1 MDIKTRAGKIKLMIF
16 DVDGV
21 LTNGQIIF
29 GRDGEAMKEF
39 HAQDGLGISVAHKA
53 GLKTAIITG
62 RESDMV
68 RLRGAELKIADV
80 YQGAMSKVA
89 ALAELAGKYNLDLVE
104 ICYVGDDLIDLPVM
118 VQVGLACA
126 VANAVP
132 EVKANAHY
140 TATQCGGNGAV
151 REIIE
156 LVLKAQ
162 GKWNDIIADYTQATI
177 SIETKQ

>member
-1 MDIKTRAGKIKLMIF
+1 MDIESRARKIKLMIF

-53 GLKTAIITG
+53 GIKTAIITG

-89 ALAELAGKYNLDLVE
+89 ALAELAEKYSLDLAE

-118 VQVGLACA
+118 IQVGLACA

-132 EVKANAHY
+132 EVKINAHY
-140 TATQCGGNGAV
+140 TACHTGGNGAV

-162 GKWNDIIADYTQATI
+162 HKWADIVAAYTQAI
-177 SIETKQ
+177 PIETKQ

>member
-1 MDIKTRAGKIKLMIF
+1 MDIESRARKIKLMIF

-53 GLKTAIITG
+53 GIKTAIITG

-89 ALAELAGKYNLDLVE
+89 ALAELTAKYSLDLAEV
-104 ICYVGDDLIDLPVM
+104 CYVGDDLIDLPVM
-118 VQVGLACA
+118 IQVGLACA
-126 VANAVP
+126 VANAVS
-132 EVKANAHY
+132 EVKDNAHY
-140 TATQCGGNGAV
+140 TAIHSGGNGAV

-156 LVLKAQ
+156 LVLKSQ
-162 GKWNDIIADYTQATI
+162 GKWTDIIKAYTQAMP
-177 SIETKQ
+177 IETKQ

>member
-1 MDIKTRAGKIKLMIF
+1 MDIDTRANKIKLMIF

-39 HAQDGLGISVAHKA
+39 NAQDGLGISVAHKA

-68 RLRGAELKIADV
+68 KLRGAELKITDV
-80 YQGAMSKVA
+80 YQGAMSKLA
-89 ALAELAGKYNLDLVE
+89 ALQELIAKYNLKLDEV
-104 ICYVGDDLIDLPVM
+104 CYVGDDLIDLPVM
-118 VQVGLACA
+118 IQVGLACA

-140 TATQCGGNGAV
+140 IAANEGGRGAV
-151 REIIE
+151 REIVE

-162 GKWNDIIADYTQATI
+162 GKWADIIAAYTQDI
-177 SIETKQ
+177 NMETRQ

>member
-1 MDIKTRAGKIKLMIF
+1 MDIKTRACNIKLMIL

-39 HAQDGLGISVAHKA
+39 NAQDGLGISVAHKA

-68 RLRGAELKIADV
+68 RLRGAELKITDI
-80 YQGAMSKVA
+80 YQGAMTKLA
-89 ALAELAGKYNLDLVE
+89 ALSELAAKYQLNLNE

-118 VQVGLACA
+118 VKVGLACA

-140 TATQCGGNGAV
+140 TTTKTGGNGAV
-151 REIIE
+151 REVVE

-162 GKWNDIIADYTQATI
+162 NKWEDIIAAYTQAI
-177 SIETKQ
+177 PIETKQ

>member
-1 MDIKTRAGKIKLMIF
+1 MDIKNRASKIKLMIF

-29 GRDGEAMKEF
+29 GRDGEALKEF
-39 HAQDGLGISVAHKA
+39 HAQDGLGISVAHQA
-53 GLKTAIITG
+53 GIKTAIITG
-62 RESDMV
+62 RKSDMV
-68 RLRGAELKIADV
+68 RLRGAELKITDI
-80 YQGAMSKVA
+80 YQGTMGKIA
-89 ALAELAGKYNLDLVE
+89 ALAELSAKYSLDLDE

-140 TATQCGGNGAV
+140 TANHLGGNGAV

-162 GKWNDIIADYTQATI
+162 DKWTDIIAAYTQAI
-177 SIETKQ
+177 PIETKQ